1 MRLHNTWILGSALA
15 SILATPLAFAT
26 SYGSDSIP
34 SVIVTVENSAP
45 SRGAFQTPFWVGI
58 HDGTFDIYD
67 RDAPL
72 GANETVPP
80 PAVER
85 LAEDGNTGPIS
96 EAFTINQGLSPQA
109 TLAGPSGPLA
119 PGDRASY
126 TLNVDP
132 SKDRYFSYASM
143 LIPSNDAF
151 IANGNPLAH
160 QLFNKGG
167 RFVGR
172 NFVVA
177 GTEVLDAGTEVND
190 EISGNTAFLNQG
202 GPDIGAPEAG
212 SVVIHPG
219 LAQPGALIF
228 PDGVLNHPVFGL
240 ADFTQPTYRAATIKF
255 RYVDLARK
263 QLYASRLS
271 ASQEVTGNAVE
282 SNGFGRAWA
291 VSKRGEFVYLRIYFN
306 RLTGPLVAAHLHNA
320 QAGAN
325 GPVVV
330 DLGSDVSGSY
340 IQSVI
345 DASRVVGP
353 LSSAEDPALALINE
367 LAAGNIY
374 INLHTEANPGGEL
387 RGQLSLR

>member
-1 MRLHNTWILGSALA
+1 MRLHKTWVMGTALA
-15 SILATPLAFAT
+15 GLLSAPFALATN
-26 SYGSDSIP
+26 YGSDSIP

-72 GANETVPP
+72 GANETVPT

-96 EAFTINQGLSPQA
+96 DAFTIDQGLSPQA
-109 TLAGPSGPLA
+109 TLVGPSGPLA

-143 LIPSNDAF
+143 IIPSNDAF

-177 GTEVLDAGTEVND
+177 GTEVLDAGTEAND
-190 EISGNTAFLNQG
+190 EIAGNTAFLNQG
-202 GPDIGAPEAG
+202 GPDIGATEAG
-212 SVVIHPG
+212 NVILHPG
-219 LAQPGALIF
+219 FAQPGTLTF

-240 ADFTQPTYRAATIKF
+240 ADFTQPTYRAASFKF

-263 QLYASRLS
+263 QIYSSRLT
-271 ASQEVTGNAVE
+271 AGQEVTGGAVE
-282 SNGFGRAWA
+282 TRGFGRAWA
-291 VSKRGEFVYLRIYFN
+291 VSKRGESVYLRIYFS

-340 IQSVI
+340 IQSAI
-345 DASRVVGP
+345 DTSRVVGP
-353 LSSAEDPALALINE
+353 LAESEDPALALINE
-367 LAAGNIY
+367 MAAGNIY

-387 RGQLSLR
+387 RGQIKLR